1 MDKYDEMI
9 ESERDYEAEDYYF
22 EQLARLDLETQE
34 KQEKMCWD
42 MKRQRYFTEYP

>member
-9 ESERDYEAEDYYF
+9 ESERDYESEDYYY
-22 EQLARLDLETQE
+22 EQLRSDNLETKD

-42 MKRQRYFTEYP
+42 IRSGRYYSEYP